1 MRRNTVSV
9 TYEITPAANPKISV
23 LTFCLNSGNFLRET
37 IGSVLQQTYGNYE
50 FIIKDGG
57 STDET
62 IEILKEYPQIRWV
75 SEKEDGDITAL
86 KILDAI
92 WQAFHISRGEYVIYL
107 AISDGISD
115 PNWFKKA
122 VEILDSD
129 PEVSWVWGISQTKL
143 EDGCQGKIFWQ
154 EYLEHAPPQ
163 KQEWFPFWFALQH
176 AQETNAVFRRSV
188 FEKCFPRNDP
198 NDPYRFNPTFGFALA
213 LNTMGYMPYFLPL
226 ISFYG
231 HTHKNQLQERF
242 YDLLDS
248 ISKRYRRDII
258 EYRKKF
264 LSGKIVHRFRDGS
277 GNVIH
282 EVGKNELWQYRKKVL
297 IYRLKY
303 KLRRELQKLMD
314 HIVY

>member
-1 MRRNTVSV
+1 MSV
-9 TYEITPAANPKISV
+9 INEATHAVNPKISV
-23 LTFCLNSGNFLRET
+23 LSFCLNSGNFLRET
-37 IGSVLQQTYGNYE
+37 IGSILQQTYGNYE

-75 SEKEDGDITAL
+75 SEKEDGDVPTL
-86 KILDAI
+86 NILDAI
-92 WQAFHISRGEYVIYL
+92 WRAFHMSRGEYIIYL
-107 AISDGISD
+107 AVSDGISD

-122 VEILDSD
+122 VDILDLD

-143 EDGCQGKIFWQ
+143 EDGCQGRIFWQ

-163 KQEWFPFWFALQH
+163 KREWFPFWLALKQG
-176 AQETNAVFRRSV
+176 QETNAIFRRSV
-188 FEKCFPRNDP
+188 FEKSFPKNDP
-198 NDPYRFNPTFGFALA
+198 NEPYRFSSTFGFNLR
-213 LNTMGYMPYFLPL
+213 LNAMGYMPYFLPI

-231 HTHKNQLQERF
+231 HTHKGQLSERF
-242 YDLLDS
+242 YDLQDS
-248 ISKRYRRDII
+248 VSKRYDRDVK

-264 LSGKIVHRFRDGS
+264 LTGKIVHRFRDGAS
-277 GNVIH
+277 NVIH
-282 EVGKNELWQYRKKVL
+282 EVGKNELWHYRKKVL
-297 IYRLKY
+297 VYRLKC